1 MKFLRYLLP
10 LFVLGIFAG
19 VAGYLVSTKPTPSR
33 RKPPPAITRVEGVRL
48 KRQDYQV
55 VIHTQ
60 GTVQARTESTLIP
73 EVSGRVVSVS
83 PVFRDGGFF
92 EAGETLL
99 QIEES
104 DYRTSLTVA
113 EAVLAQAQL
122 RLAEEEAR
130 AEQARSDWKK
140 LGDGDVAG
148 SLVLRLPHMAEA
160 RAAAASAAA
169 RVDEAKRDLERARIK
184 APYAGRI
191 LDKRVD
197 VGQYVT
203 PGTVLARIYAVD
215 YAEIRLPLTSN
226 EVGFVELPELYRGEE
241 RDSDQPAPPVSLVS
255 GFGGK
260 ENHWQGRIV
269 RTEGAIDVR
278 SRQLFVVAQVDD
290 PYGRGAAGKTPL
302 KVGMYVEANVQG
314 EVLEDVVVVPR
325 SAVRNGNEVLLIDR
339 ENRLR
344 RRTLSILWS
353 DRENVVIRDG
363 LEEGEVLCLTSVAF
377 ATDGAP
383 VMARILGEAH
393 PPEEMAMRGRG
404 GGGRSGR
411 GKGMRRKREGEAE
424 LTGDGGRA
432 ERTGYPVGSDA
443 AAAPK
448 QGGGK
453 SASDHESKEE
463 SR

>member
-1 MKFLRYLLP
+1 MNFLRYLLP
-10 LFVLGIFAG
+10 LFVLGIFAS
-19 VAGYLVSTKPTPSR
+19 VAVYLVSTKPTPSR

-55 VIHTQ
+55 VIRTQ

-92 EAGETLL
+92 EARETLL

-113 EAVLAQAQL
+113 EAILAQAQL
-122 RLAEEEAR
+122 RLEEEEAR
-130 AEQARSDWKK
+130 AEQARRDWEK
-140 LGDGDVAG
+140 LGDGDAAG
-148 SLVLRLPHMAEA
+148 SLVLRLPQMAEA
-160 RAAAASAAA
+160 RAVAASAAA
-169 RVDEAKRDLERARIK
+169 RVEEAKRDLERARIR

-215 YAEIRLPLTSN
+215 YAEIRLPLTST
-226 EVGFVELPELYRGEE
+226 EVGFVKLPELYRGEGGE
-241 RDSDQPAPPVSLVS
+241 SDQPAPPVSLVS

-260 ENHWQGRIV
+260 ENHWRGRIV

-290 PYGRGAAGKTPL
+290 PYGRGATGKPPL
-302 KVGMYVEANVQG
+302 KVGMYVEANVEG
-314 EVLEDVVVVPR
+314 EMLEGVIVVPR
-325 SAVRNGNEVLLIDR
+325 SAVRNGNEVLLIDG
-339 ENRLR
+339 ENKLR

-353 DRENVVIRDG
+353 DRDNVIIRDG
-363 LEEGEVLCLTSVAF
+363 LEEGEVLCLTPVAF

-383 VMARILGEAH
+383 VMPRILGEAH
-393 PPEEMAMRGRG
+393 PPEEMAMRGGEG
-404 GGGRSGR
+404 GNMTGRK
-411 GKGMRRKREGEAE
+411 KGMRRQRAGEAKRS
-424 LTGDGGRA
+424 GDRVRPGA
-432 ERTGYPVGSDA
+432 TEFPVGKEDR
-443 AAAPK
+443 
-448 QGGGK
+448 
-453 SASDHESKEE
+453 SASSPSRRKGASELERKEE